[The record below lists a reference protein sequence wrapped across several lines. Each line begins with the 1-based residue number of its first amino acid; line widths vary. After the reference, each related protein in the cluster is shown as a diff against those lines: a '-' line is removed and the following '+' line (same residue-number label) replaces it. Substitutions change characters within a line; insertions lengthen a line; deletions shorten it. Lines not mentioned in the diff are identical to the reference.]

1 MEEKDLG
8 EGQEVEVE
16 EPEEEAEDLLE
27 VVKLSS
33 KCQIVITFLTS
44 PLWRSQ
50 PKYQTL
56 FPKMSYLVQTGD

>member
-1 MEEKDLG
+1 VEEKDLG

-33 KCQIVITFLTS
+33 NVRLS
-44 PLWRSQ
+44 SH
-50 PKYQTL
+50 
-56 FPKMSYLVQTGD
+56 S